1 MHIFYAWVSF
11 ILRRKEFGMSL
22 FIEIFLI
29 GVGLSMDAFAVS
41 ICKGL
46 SMQKVKKRD
55 VFIIALFFGG
65 FQALMPFIGWFLGR
79 GFESYIKSIDHW
91 IAFILL
97 SIIGGKMLI
106 DGIKAE
112 DDEDEGEFKLDLKE
126 LFLLA
131 IATSIDALAV
141 GITFAFLKVSIIPA
155 VCFIGIVTFIISF
168 AGVKIG
174 NVFGARYKNKAEIV
188 GGVIL
193 ILLGLKILLDHLGF
207 LG

>member
-1 MHIFYAWVSF
+1 
-11 ILRRKEFGMSL
+11 MSL

-46 SMQKVKKRD
+46 SMKKIKKRD

-65 FQALMPFIGWFLGR
+65 FQALMPFIGWFLGK
-79 GFESYIKSIDHW
+79 GFESYITSIDHW

-97 SIIGGKMLI
+97 GIIGGKMLI

-112 DDEDEGEFKLDLKE
+112 DDEETGEFKLDLKE

-141 GITFAFLKVSIIPA
+141 GVTFAFLNVNILTSITL
-155 VCFIGIVTFIISF
+155 IGVITFVISF
-168 AGVKIG
+168 AGVIIG
-174 NVFGARYKNKAEIV
+174 NKVGEYLKNYAEIV
-188 GGVIL
+188 GGIIL
-193 ILLGLKILLDHLGF
+193 ILIGVSIF
-207 LG
+207 LEHTVLA

>member
-1 MHIFYAWVSF
+1 MGIA
-11 ILRRKEFGMSL
+11 EL
-22 FIEIFLI
+22 FITA
-29 GVGLSMDAFAVS
+29 VGLSMDAFGLFFFF
-41 ICKGL
+41 CL

-112 DDEDEGEFKLDLKE
+112 DDEDEGE
-126 LFLLA
+126 
-131 IATSIDALAV
+131 
-141 GITFAFLKVSIIPA
+141 
-155 VCFIGIVTFIISF
+155 C
-168 AGVKIG
+168 
-174 NVFGARYKNKAEIV
+174 
-188 GGVIL
+188 
-193 ILLGLKILLDHLGF
+193 
-207 LG
+207 